1 MITPEELN
9 AISKS
14 REKRQTS
21 ALYKSTMLMLLLLT
35 YYIFGKFLPDEVLGS
50 YIIAKALYYVPIAF
64 LLMLFIIV
72 VVRADR
78 RDRDS
83 GYKCP
88 NCNMELT
95 KKAAVV
101 IATGNCPFCG
111 KKAIVKDNYLPG
123 LEMCAEDFHVIAKKY
138 IKQLKSAEPIVAFLF
153 IICLIAGI
161 GLSFLFQKLF
171 DSIVFVYV
179 FIISGSV
186 AGLCIGVIFGERK
199 KRIIKRNSGY
209 HCINCGKQ
217 LAYLKDIVIATSNC
231 PFCRS
236 KVLVKNE

>member
-9 AISKS
+9 AIAKS
-14 REKRQTS
+14 QAKRQTS
-21 ALYKSTMLMLLLLT
+21 TLYKMMPLILLLIVLLS
-35 YYIFGKFLPDEVLGS
+35 FGGLIPDEVLGS

-72 VVRADR
+72 AVRADR

-88 NCNMELT
+88 NCSMELT
-95 KKAAVV
+95 KKAAIV
-101 IATGNCPFCG
+101 IATGNCTFCG
-111 KKAIVKDNYLPG
+111 KKAIAKDNYLPG
-123 LEMCAEDFHVIAKKY
+123 LEMYAEDFHAIAKKY
-138 IKQLKSAEPIVAFLF
+138 IKQLKSAEPASAFLF
-153 IICLIAGI
+153 VICLVAVT

-199 KRIIKRNSGY
+199 KRIINRNSGY
-209 HCINCGKQ
+209 HCLTCGKQ
-217 LAYLKDIVIATSNC
+217 LAYLKDIVIATGNC

-236 KVLVKNE
+236 KVLDKDK